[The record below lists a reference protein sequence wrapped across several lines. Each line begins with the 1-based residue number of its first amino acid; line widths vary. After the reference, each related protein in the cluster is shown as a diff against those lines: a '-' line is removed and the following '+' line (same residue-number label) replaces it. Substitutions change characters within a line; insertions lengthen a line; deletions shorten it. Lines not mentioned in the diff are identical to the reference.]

1 MKGPKFKKW
10 VVQKMTGLKKPS
22 IYKMETLNHIIV

>member
-1 MKGPKFKKW
+1 MKKRRLSIIYKGPKFTNW

-22 IYKMETLNHIIV
+22 